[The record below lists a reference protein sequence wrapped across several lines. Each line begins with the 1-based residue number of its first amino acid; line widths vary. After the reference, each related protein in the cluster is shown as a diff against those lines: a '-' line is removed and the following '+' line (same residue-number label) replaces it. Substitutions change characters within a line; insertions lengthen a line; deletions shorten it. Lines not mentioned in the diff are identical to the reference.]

1 MSQWITANLSSE
13 KYFSMKFDNNIM
25 YDAIES
31 IILGRSYKGF
41 LELGLDSFSETV
53 EDEGEAITLV
63 KLVLEFDPM

>member
-41 LELGLDSFSETV
+41 LELCLDSFSETV